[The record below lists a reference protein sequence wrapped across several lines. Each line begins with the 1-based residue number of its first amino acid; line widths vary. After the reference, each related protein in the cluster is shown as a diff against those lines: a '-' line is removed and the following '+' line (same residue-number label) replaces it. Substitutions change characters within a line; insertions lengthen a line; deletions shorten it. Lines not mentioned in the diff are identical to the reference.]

1 MPEAQST
8 PAATP
13 EAGSFPQID
22 YASHPAYGGMFDADV
37 AKAARAQAKIA
48 PFTEESVRAQADRL
62 RRIEER
68 GDPGSDLAR
77 LVASEGVARLD
88 GRGAEFDAFASEAA
102 PLVQFVRQRID
113 HARDEGEAVTRE
125 VAKLWV
131 PRETQ
136 APFFATAT
144 RLLKGAGILDTVRRY
159 FGADGA
165 KVRNL
170 TVVVNRPGQ
179 SWHSRL
185 FRDVDVE
192 TPSTTG
198 MHIDTDPGCV
208 LKTVIYLSEVGPE
221 QGPFGCVPYSHL
233 WEQEGP
239 NRARRR
245 ACHKARLTQLD
256 PDTRHAFA
264 SLPAPYQ
271 LKASFGGDIP
281 AGSAEGEALLAS
293 EQQTYG
299 PPGQLSLF
307 DPEMMHRGGHIR
319 SGERVVVLVGMGAVW
334 SSPDA

>member
-1 MPEAQST
+1 MPEAQPT
-8 PAATP
+8 PAATLQ
-13 EAGSFPQID
+13 AGSFPQID
-22 YASHPAYGGMFDADV
+22 YASHPAYGGMFEVDA
-37 AKAARAQAKIA
+37 AKARRAQAKIA
-48 PFTEESVRAQADRL
+48 PLAEESIRAQAERKRRL
-62 RRIEER
+62 EER

-77 LVASEGVARLD
+77 LVASEGVAKLD
-88 GRGAEFDAFASEAA
+88 GRGSEFDAFASEAA

-113 HARDEGEAVTRE
+113 DARDQGEAVTRE
-125 VAKLWV
+125 VAKLWLS
-131 PRETQ
+131 RDTQ
-136 APFFATAT
+136 APMFAAAT
-144 RLLKGAGILDTVRRY
+144 RLLKGAGILDTVRLY

-170 TVVVNRPGQ
+170 AVVVNRPGQ

-192 TPSTTG
+192 TPSTVG
-198 MHIDTDPGCV
+198 MHIDTDPSCV
-208 LKTVIYLSEVGPE
+208 LKTVVYLSEVGPE
-221 QGPFGCVPYSHL
+221 QGPFGCVPFSHL
-233 WEQEGP
+233 WDQEGP

-281 AGSAEGEALLAS
+281 AGSGEAEALLAS
-293 EQQTYG
+293 EQYTYG
-299 PPGQLSLF
+299 PPGQLSFF

-319 SGERVVVLVGMGAVW
+319 SGERVVVLVTMSAVW
-334 SSPDA
+334 SAPKA